1 MSDICVARY
10 ARKMLGSRIKI
21 KSLLSP
27 LHLCRIHWTLL
38 FMFIVVLLH
47 IVICIEIDINN
58 EQELR
63 ELLITPLPLNFGH
76 LTLN

>member
-1 MSDICVARY
+1 
-10 ARKMLGSRIKI
+10 
-21 KSLLSP
+21 
-27 LHLCRIHWTLL
+27 
-38 FMFIVVLLH
+38 MFIVVLLH